1 KNLILSLLFLEFSCK
16 IFLNH
21 SKAMIEKAQD
31 NRQRVLSGEK
41 SVQSLGDTFLSA
53 CANSADSSA
62 RRADSRY
69 ESEVTYFM
77 RTVEATGC

>member
-1 KNLILSLLFLEFSCK
+1 MLFLEFSCK

-31 NRQRVLSGEK
+31 NRQRVLGGEK

-53 CANSADSSA
+53 CANSADRADSSA
-62 RRADSRY
+62 RRVVPRY
-69 ESEVTYFM
+69 GAEVMYFM
-77 RTVEATGC
+77 RTV